1 MDPYHVLGIDY
12 DATQDEIKQA
22 YRRLAMKW
30 HPDRNRDSAEAK
42 ERFHEAAEA
51 YRTLFA
57 RVGSRANGGAGGRT
71 DDDFRNN
78 RRHAS
83 DRDTGP
89 GNTAQDEFAESV
101 FWDVMLDYAIK
112 LAQTGM
118 NEHEIAIDICR
129 NGCAEPLARRIAD
142 KAYHIHAHYTRDPDA
157 GKRRKSK
164 PDRSTFKEERLDDD
178 LYRAFVG
185 QRSYVLSPRGA
196 TDDYLVVFRALRRAN
211 AANPLAFVSPN
222 RRLLRI
228 LNFSLVLFTV
238 LLLAVYYFPGPS
250 DYKLLPD
257 KQLLQLPFLVLPL
270 MFVWMLYRK
279 LWNATLVML
288 PVYAATIAWY
298 NASVPIAVHR
308 DLYALVP
315 VALAGFAPFALIA
328 LFGNYLYYRKAQA
341 MIRQARNLFTDHL
354 DQMVWIKNRAGTS
367 STSALLFALVFG
379 AALVHLFPR
388 NWEFS
393 GAVGFAEAPVDRAFE
408 AERLEKIRQQT
419 GKAQRLFDIAEAY
432 FNASPPN
439 YREAERAYRAAADNG
454 SLLAAYKLGYLHY
467 TGEGAGQSDR
477 LAFEYFLLATRA
489 PLAFQPH
496 KLELT
501 TRFLAE
507 SYNNLGIMYQY
518 GLGTRSNTR
527 RATEMYRRAAD
538 FGSDG
543 ARRNLQH
550 LQRPLEGDRRREL
563 VYPDY
568 R

>member
-12 DATQDEIKQA
+12 NATQEEIKQA

-30 HPDRNRDSAEAK
+30 HPDRNRDSEEAK

-51 YRTLFA
+51 YKSLYERA
-57 RVGSRANGGAGGRT
+57 GSGTNGGGGGR
-71 DDDFRNN
+71 
-78 RRHAS
+78 
-83 DRDTGP
+83 RDE
-89 GNTAQDEFAESV
+89 ADWQDYAEQPECDGDGDGEFAESV

-118 NEHEIAIDICR
+118 NEHEIAIDICKA
-129 NGCAEPLARRIAD
+129 GCDEKLACRIAD
-142 KAYHIHAHYTRDPDA
+142 KAYNIHAHYARDPEA
-157 GKRRKSK
+157 GRRRKTR
-164 PDRSTFKEERLDDD
+164 PDRSTFKEERLDGD
-178 LYRAFVG
+178 LYRAFIG

-196 TDDYLVVFRALRRAN
+196 TDNFLVVFRALRRAN
-211 AANPLAFVSPN
+211 ASNPLAYVSPN

-250 DYKLLPD
+250 DFKLLPD

-279 LWNATLVML
+279 LWNATLVLL

-298 NASVPIAVHR
+298 NASVPAAVHR
-308 DLYALVP
+308 DLYAVVP

-328 LFGNYLYYRKAQA
+328 LFGNYLYYRKARA
-341 MIRQARNLFTDHL
+341 MLRQAKTLFADHI

-367 STSALLFALVFG
+367 STAAVLFALVFG
-379 AALVHLFPR
+379 ATLVHLVPR
-388 NWEFS
+388 NWEFH
-393 GAVGFAEAPVDRAFE
+393 GPVGFAEAPDDGAYE
-408 AERLEKIRQQT
+408 AERLEKIRQRT
-419 GKAQRLFDIAEAY
+419 SDARRYFDIAESH
-432 FNASPPN
+432 FNATPPN
-439 YREAERAYRAAADNG
+439 LAGAESAYRRSADSG
-454 SLLAAYKLGYLHY
+454 SLLAAYKLGYMYY
-467 TGEGAGQSDR
+467 TGDGVGRSER
-477 LAFEYFLLATRA
+477 LAFDYFLRATRA

-507 SYNNLGIMYQY
+507 SYNNLGIMYQH
-518 GLGTRSNTR
+518 GLGTRKNTR
-527 RATEMYRRAAD
+527 RAGEMYRRAAE
-538 FGSDG
+538 FGAAD
-543 ARRNLQH
+543 ARRYL
-550 LQRPLEGDRRREL
+550 DRLHRSADGEQRREPA
-563 VYPDY
+563 YPDY

>member
-1 MDPYHVLGIDY
+1 MNPYHVLGIDY

-30 HPDRNRDSAEAK
+30 HPDRNRDSVEAK

-51 YRTLFA
+51 YKTLYERASNRGNGSGDA
-57 RVGSRANGGAGGRT
+57 RARDDAWQSYTDSRAAGS
-71 DDDFRNN
+71 
-78 RRHAS
+78 S
-83 DRDTGP
+83 DAD
-89 GNTAQDEFAESV
+89 DEFAESL

-118 NEHEIAIDICR
+118 NEHEITLDICK
-129 NGCAEPLARRIAD
+129 NGCGEKLARRIAD
-142 KAYHIHAHYTRDPDA
+142 KAYNIHAHYTRDPDA
-157 GKRRKSK
+157 GKRRKAK
-164 PDRSTFKEERLDDD
+164 PDRSTFKEERLDGD
-178 LYRAFVG
+178 LYRAFIG
-185 QRSYVLSPRGA
+185 QRSYVLSSRGA
-196 TDDYLVVFRALRRAN
+196 TDNFLVVFRAFRRAGPG
-211 AANPLAFVSPN
+211 NPLAYLSPN

-279 LWNATLVML
+279 LWNATLVLL

-298 NASVPIAVHR
+298 NAAVPIAVHR
-308 DLYALVP
+308 DLYALIP

-328 LFGNYLYYRKAQA
+328 LFGNYLYYRKART
-341 MIRQARNLFTDHL
+341 MLRQAKQLFTDHI

-367 STSALLFALVFG
+367 STAAMLFVLLFGASLIHLV
-379 AALVHLFPR
+379 PR

-393 GAVGFAEAPVDRAFE
+393 GPVGFAESPDDHAYE
-408 AERLEKIRQQT
+408 AARLEKI
-419 GKAQRLFDIAEAY
+419 KQRTSEARHYFDIAESHY
-432 FNASPPN
+432 NATPPDFGKA
-439 YREAERAYRAAADNG
+439 EAAYRAAADSG
-454 SLLAAYKLGYLHY
+454 SLLAAYRLGYMYY
-467 TGEGAGQSDR
+467 TGEGTGRSDR
-477 LAFEYFLLATRA
+477 LAFDYFLRATRA

-496 KLELT
+496 NLELT
-501 TRFLAE
+501 TRFLGE
-507 SYNNLGIMYQY
+507 SYNNLGLMYQH
-518 GLGTRSNTR
+518 GLGTRKNSR
-527 RATEMYRRAAD
+527 RAVEMYQRAAE
-538 FGSDG
+538 FGIDS
-543 ARRNLQH
+543 ARRNLESLH
-550 LQRPLEGDRRREL
+550 RPAVDDRWREL